1 MLLFLDE
8 SCEKDEKG
16 GFRFA
21 YAGFAIDEEK
31 YRGLVAAVYQAK
43 HRYIAQVSAGM
54 TPQERVDLGNTKLLD
69 TEPPER
75 AEIKANKLM
84 GKRQMERF
92 EKYGFAPGVALVEEW
107 LRAMSKAD
115 ATVFG
120 VLCYPQDSKDVLNPS
135 ERLPV
140 EHIRL
145 FERVERWMVEQ
156 HGNQMVS
163 IIPDTIDN
171 YRQNMSV
178 CLADFL
184 FRSSQGKA
192 MRHIVVT
199 PFWVDSSVTVGA
211 QLADV
216 VAYLIM
222 NTMRPAEKQNRLVN
236 LWRLMSAMEFHSID
250 GETRGIK
257 TVRRKNQ
264 QTGANAR

>member
-8 SCEKDEKG
+8 SYEEDEKG

-21 YAGFAIDEEK
+21 YAGFAVDEQR

-43 HRYIAQVSAGM
+43 HRYIAQVSSEM
-54 TPQERVDLGNTKLLD
+54 TPQERIDLGNTKLLD
-69 TEPPER
+69 SNPPER

-84 GKRQMERF
+84 GKRQVERF

-107 LRAMSKAD
+107 LRAMREAD

-120 VLCYPQDSKDVLNPS
+120 VLSYPQDTKDVLNPA

-145 FERVERWMVEQ
+145 FERVEKWMAEQ
-156 HGNQMVS
+156 HEKEMVS
-163 IIPDTIDN
+163 VIPDTIDN
-171 YRQNMSV
+171 YRQNMSS
-178 CLADFL
+178 CLSDFL
-184 FRSSQGKA
+184 FRSHQGKA

-222 NTMRPAEKQNRLVN
+222 NTMRPTEKQNRLVN

-250 GETRGIK
+250 GETCGIK
-257 TVRRKNQ
+257 TIRRKNQ
-264 QTGANAR
+264 QAGANTR

>member
-8 SCEKDEKG
+8 SYEEDEKG

-21 YAGFAIDEEK
+21 YAGFAVDEKK

-43 HRYIAQVSAGM
+43 QKYIAQVSSEL
-54 TPQERVDLGNTKLLD
+54 TSQERVDKGIKQLLSKD
-69 TEPPER
+69 SPER

-84 GKRQMERF
+84 GKRQMERR
-92 EKYGFAPGVALVEEW
+92 ETYGFAPGVAMVEDW
-107 LRAMSKAD
+107 LRAMNEAE

-120 VLCYPQDSKDVLNPS
+120 VLSYPQDTKDVLNPS

-145 FERVERWMVEQ
+145 FERVELWMREQ
-156 HGNQMVS
+156 HEDGMISVV
-163 IIPDTIDN
+163 PDTVDN

-184 FRSSQGKA
+184 FRSSQGKSI
-192 MRHIVVT
+192 RHIVVT
-199 PFWVDSSVTVGA
+199 PFWVDSSVTIGA

-222 NTMRPAEKQNRLVN
+222 NTMRPKEKQSRLVP
-236 LWRLMSAMEFHSID
+236 LWRLMSAMEFHSMD

-257 TVRRKNQ
+257 TIRRRNQ
-264 QTGANAR
+264 QTGA